1 MHTVNSDTSPE
12 YVFIKILNL
21 LKLHFERRDNL
32 IEKELAEPLKP
43 NSVKFYEKS
52 YTYKHSKFGTN
63 CPINLA
69 NPIKNK

>member
-43 NSVKFYEKS
+43 KSVKFYEKIVHIQAF
-52 YTYKHSKFGTN
+52 KIRHEL
-63 CPINLA
+63 P
-69 NPIKNK
+69 NKSC